1 MTQVITA
8 KNSVWWRL
16 GKTKGVIIPCVCSAS
31 KEKYK
36 LIMLPSATISFFN
49 IINTFYVGLLPT

>member
-8 KNSVWWRL
+8 KNSVWLCL
-16 GKTKGVIIPCVCSAS
+16 GKTKGVISPCVCSAS
-31 KEKYK
+31 EEKYK

-49 IINTFYVGLLPT
+49 IINTFYVGQLPT